1 MRCSNGVATP
11 KHLKINDID
20 DNDQERKPYAL
31 PPLVLPPIYL
41 TNTTPVKTKSEKV
54 TDKGHVSQKDWEELK
69 KCRYL
74 RPALSRYRFPESE
87 KDYTNIESE

>member
-1 MRCSNGVATP
+1 LIPLFDYVKLLFDVFKQDRSCT
-11 KHLKINDID
+11 NDTD

-69 KCRYL
+69 K
-74 RPALSRYRFPESE
+74 
-87 KDYTNIESE
+87 